1 MTQYN
6 ITTETTHRILFQG
19 VEPEMPM
26 PVLRQMGRVHQAVLD
41 AFYDGMD
48 YVDDINSLYPLHTW
62 IAINGADYEITVFA
76 LSRSYLRAYDS
87 LGWFIVI
94 TTPQT
99 GAHIIDNVA
108 PEDRRVALADMVM
121 MPEGIRALWEAT
133 Y

>member
-19 VEPEMPM
+19 VEPEMPL
-26 PVLRQMGRVHQAVLD
+26 PVLRQMGRVHQAILD
-41 AFYDGMD
+41 VFYDDME

-62 IAINGADYEITVFA
+62 IAINGTDYAITVFA
-76 LSRSYLRAYDS
+76 LSRSYLRSYDS

-94 TTPQT
+94 TTPET

-121 MPEGIRALWEAT
+121 MPGGVRELWEAT